1 MLSPLFG
8 DPSRDPDP
16 SPNTAIVPAPNVE
29 RDSYNWLDRHAAVL
43 RSKRQID
50 PEIVLIGD
58 SITHFWGGEPAAKT
72 ANGPKA
78 YAALFAPY
86 RVLNLGF
93 GWDRTQNVLWRL
105 DHGEFDGL
113 HPRAVVINIGT
124 NNTSETAAARANT
137 PAEIVAGIAAICE
150 RVRAKA
156 PSTRLIL
163 TQVFPREEAA
173 DHPRRRTIAEIN
185 RLLVEFA
192 GKNHLDLIEIGS
204 RLLAPDGTLPGTLM
218 PDHCHPNEAGYQLWA
233 DALRPLLPQPPTQAA
248 RPVTARRSRRA
259 R

>member
-1 MLSPLFG
+1 MEPMLARLFG
-8 DPSRDPDP
+8 DASRDPDLP
-16 SPNTAIVPAPNVE
+16 SNTAIVPAPNAE
-29 RDSYNWLDRHAAVL
+29 RDSYNWLERHAAVL
-43 RSKRQID
+43 RSKREGD
-50 PEIVLIGD
+50 PGIVLIGD

-105 DHGEFDGL
+105 DHGELDGL

-124 NNTSETAAARANT
+124 NNTSQTAAARANT

-150 RVRAKA
+150 RVRSKA
-156 PSTRLIL
+156 PSARIIL
-163 TQVFPREEAA
+163 TQVFPREESAA
-173 DHPRRRTIAEIN
+173 HPTRRTIGEIN

-192 GKNHLDLIEIGS
+192 SQHQLDVIDPGA
-204 RLLAPDGTLPGTLM
+204 RMLAPGGTLPRSLL
-218 PDHCHPNEAGYQLWA
+218 PDSCHPNEAGYQLWA
-233 DALRPLLPQPPTQAA
+233 DALRPLLPQVP
-248 RPVTARRSRRA
+248 SH
-259 R
+259 